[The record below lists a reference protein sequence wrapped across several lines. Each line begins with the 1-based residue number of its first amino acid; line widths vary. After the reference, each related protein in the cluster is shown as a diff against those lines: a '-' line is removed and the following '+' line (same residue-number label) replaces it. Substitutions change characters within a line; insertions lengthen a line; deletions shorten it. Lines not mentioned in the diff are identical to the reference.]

1 MSLTTPIVFLIFRR
15 PDLTQKVLAS
25 IRQVRPRTLFVVADG
40 PRTAE
45 EAEQCAQTRAL
56 IERIDWQCDVY
67 KNYAET
73 NLGCKQ
79 RVSSGISWAFSHVE
93 EAIILEDDCL
103 PVPTFFGF
111 CEILLNYYRDDERVW
126 VISGNNF
133 QDGIIRS
140 PYSYYFSKYPHIWGW
155 ATWRRAW
162 RYWQDQPQ
170 LWTEFKQLDLL
181 AAIHPHSQEN
191 NYWQGI
197 FDAIFYHQHPDT
209 WDYLWSFACWS
220 QGGLSIIPQV
230 NMVSNLGFR
239 EDATHTRN
247 PKDKNA
253 NLATANLELASMTH
267 PPFVVSHTV
276 ADQYTWQRV
285 FHIPSTPKRSAFYRW
300 RRRLVNLR
308 NRLAEL
314 VLQKS

>member
-1 MSLTTPIVFLIFRR
+1 VSLTTPIVFLIFRR

-181 AAIHPHSQEN
+181 AAIHPHPQEN

-247 PKDKNA
+247 PKHKNA
-253 NLATANLELASMTH
+253 NLATADLELASMTH

-285 FHIPSTPKRSAFYRW
+285 FSTPKRSAFYRW

>member
-1 MSLTTPIVFLIFRR
+1 VSLTTPIVFLIFRR

-181 AAIHPHSQEN
+181 AAIHPHPQEN

-247 PKDKNA
+247 PKHKNA
-253 NLATANLELASMTH
+253 NLATADLELASMTH

-285 FHIPSTPKRSAFYRW
+285 F
-300 RRRLVNLR
+300 
-308 NRLAEL
+308 
-314 VLQKS
+314 